1 MVRFTILFNISLFI
15 TVQISVAESD
25 YTQTIRGRVLDKD
38 SHMPLIGAT
47 IVLLDSTLSKGT
59 ITDVEGY
66 YKLENV
72 PVGRCGVSISYIG
85 YKPETYNNLI
95 LRSGKELI
103 LDVMLEEN
111 IQWMD
116 EVVIKAFAGKED
128 PLNDMAAISA
138 RSFTVEETEK
148 YAGSWGDPARM
159 AANYAGVFT
168 AGDQRNDII
177 IRGNSPI
184 GLIWR
189 LEGIPVPNPNH
200 FDILG
205 ATGGP
210 VSILNNNLLARSDFF
225 TSAFPAE
232 YGNGIS
238 GVFDLNMRNGNNQ
251 KREYLAQLSFGG
263 FELGAEGPFSKNSN
277 ASYLVNYRYS
287 MLGLLDELLWIEA
300 LPHYQDLSFKL
311 NFPTKSGRV
320 SVFGLGGISYIDFIE
335 EDTLNSTT
343 EITREFKGRSSSATG
358 IIGLNHVYFFGEKT
372 RIINSIAYT
381 TRRPGMDVDSLEN
394 DEVSL
399 QMGKYESAQNKYL
412 LSSKLISKFNTKNT
426 AIFGLLFQNYSLN
439 QNMDDYDIDQIKNE
453 ENITIG
459 ESITLYDPYEINIDN
474 MILLQAYVNWQ
485 HRFTNNLTA
494 NIGLHYEN
502 FAYNNT
508 TSIEPRLSMK
518 WQISKEHSVSTG
530 YGLHSQ
536 LQPLFYYYNVTRTDS
551 AGRDIYTETKRNLDF
566 TKSHQLVAGY
576 DWTIATN
583 LRFKAEAYY
592 QHLFNIPVDKQ
603 DTYFSMVN
611 VGAGFYFPD
620 MDSLVNKG
628 TGENYGVEFTLE
640 KFLSKN
646 YYFLV
651 TTSLFNS
658 TYKQIDGV
666 KRNTAYNGKFIVNAL
681 AGYEVPLKKNR
692 SLDFNLKVVWAGGR
706 RIIPVDP
713 KITDND
719 ERRDYSRAYE
729 EQVPDYFR
737 IDGRISIIRHKK
749 RSTHEFAIDLTNI
762 TNRSNEYDRFY
773 NSTTN
778 EVEIQNQQKFFPM
791 GLYRINF

>member
-1 MVRFTILFNISLFI
+1 LFL
-15 TVQISVAESD
+15 TVQISFADFD

-47 IVLLDSTLSKGT
+47 IVLLDSTLTRGT
-59 ITDVEGY
+59 ISDVEGY
-66 YKLENV
+66 YALENV
-72 PVGRCGVSISYIG
+72 PVGRCGISVSYMG
-85 YKPETYNNLI
+85 YKPETYRNLI

-103 LDVMLEEN
+103 LDVVMEEN
-111 IQWMD
+111 VQWMD
-116 EVVIKAFAGKED
+116 EVVVKAFAGKED

-159 AANYAGVFT
+159 AANYAGVFV

-189 LEGIPVPNPNH
+189 LEGIPIPNPNH
-200 FDILG
+200 FDVLG

-210 VSILNNNLLARSDFF
+210 VSILNNNLLSRSDFF

-263 FELGAEGPFSKNSN
+263 FELGAEGPFSKNNKS
-277 ASYLVNYRYS
+277 SYLVNYRYS
-287 MLGLLDELLWIEA
+287 MLGLLDELLWVEA

-311 NFPTKSGRV
+311 NFPTKSGRI
-320 SVFGLGGISYIDFIE
+320 SVFGLGGTSYIDFIQ
-335 EDTLNSTT
+335 EDTINSTAET
-343 EITREFKGRSSSATG
+343 ERKLKARAASATG
-358 IIGLNHVYFFGEKT
+358 IIGLNHVNFFGEKT
-372 RIINSIAYT
+372 RIISSIAFT
-381 TRRPGMDVDSLEN
+381 TRRPAQEIDSLEN
-394 DEVSL
+394 EKESL
-399 QMGKYESAQNKYL
+399 HMGKYESIENKYL
-412 LSSKLISKFNTKNT
+412 LSSKLIRKFNAKNT
-426 AIFGLLFQNYSLN
+426 ALFGFCFQSFSLN
-439 QNMDDYDIDQIKNE
+439 RKMDDYDIYEIKNE
-453 ENITIG
+453 ENITLRD
-459 ESITLYDPYEINIDN
+459 SIALRDPYEIDIND
-474 MILLQAYVNWQ
+474 MILLQAFVNWQ

-494 NIGLHYEN
+494 NAGVHYQN

-508 TSIEPRLSMK
+508 TSIEPRVSLK
-518 WQISKEHSVSTG
+518 WQISKAHSVSMG

-536 LQPLFYYYNVTRTDS
+536 LQPLFYYYNITRAES
-551 AGRDIYTETKRNLDF
+551 AGQDIYTETKCNLDF
-566 TKSHQLVAGY
+566 TRSHQLVAGY

-583 LRFKAEAYY
+583 LRFKSEAYY
-592 QHLFNIPVDKQ
+592 QYLFDIPVDKQ
-603 DTYFSMVN
+603 EKYFSMVN
-611 VGAGFYFPD
+611 VGAAFYFPD

-628 TGENYGVEFTLE
+628 TGENYGIEFTLE
-640 KFLSKN
+640 KFLSDK

-666 KRNTAYNGKFIVNAL
+666 KRNTAFNGNYIINAL
-681 AGYEVPLKKNR
+681 AGYEVPIGKNR
-692 SLDFNLKVVWAGGR
+692 SLDFNFKVVWAGGR
-706 RIIPVDP
+706 RVIPVDP
-713 KITDND
+713 SITVND

-737 IDGRISIIRHKK
+737 IDGRISVIHHKK
-749 RSTHEFAIDLTNI
+749 KSTHEFAIDLTNI
-762 TNRSNEYDRFY
+762 TNHLNEYDRYY
-773 NSTTN
+773 NSSVN
-778 EVEIQNQQKFFPM
+778 KVEIEYQQKFFPM

>member
-1 MVRFTILFNISLFI
+1 MLHIWLFI
-15 TVQISVAESD
+15 AVQISFAESD

-66 YKLENV
+66 YTLENV
-72 PVGRCGVSISYIG
+72 PVGRCDISVSYMG
-85 YKPETYNNLI
+85 YRPEAFNNLI

-103 LDVMLEEN
+103 LDIVLEEN
-111 IQWMD
+111 IQWME

-159 AANYAGVFT
+159 AANYAGVFI

-200 FDILG
+200 FDVLG

-263 FELGAEGPFSKNSN
+263 FELGAEGPFSKNSK

-287 MLGLLDELLWIEA
+287 MLGLLDELLWVEA
-300 LPHYQDLSFKL
+300 QPHYQDLSFKL
-311 NFPTKSGRV
+311 NFPTKSGRI
-320 SVFGLGGISYIDFIE
+320 SVFGLGGTSYIDFVE
-335 EDTLNSTT
+335 EDTINSTP
-343 EITREFKGRSSSATG
+343 EITREFRGRPASTTG
-358 IIGLNHVYFFGEKT
+358 VIGLNHVYFFGEKT

-381 TRRPGMDVDSLEN
+381 TRRPKMKIDSLEN
-394 DEVSL
+394 EIESL
-399 QMGKYESAQNKYL
+399 QLGKYKSVEDKYL
-412 LSSKLISKFNTKNT
+412 LSSKLITKFNTKNM
-426 AIFGLLFQNYSLN
+426 AVLGFCFQNYSLN
-439 QNMDDYDIDQIKNE
+439 RKIDDYDSYQIRNAQ
-453 ENITIG
+453 NLTIRD
-459 ESITLYDPYEINIDN
+459 SISIRDPYEINIDN
-474 MILLQAYVNWQ
+474 MTLLQAYINWQ

-494 NIGLHYEN
+494 NTGLHYQN
-502 FAYNNT
+502 FVYNNT
-508 TSIEPRLSMK
+508 TSVEPRASLK
-518 WQISKEHSVSTG
+518 WQISKKHSMSVG

-536 LQPLFYYYNVTRTDS
+536 LQPLFYYYQVTRTES
-551 AGRDIYTETKRNLDF
+551 AGQDIYTETKRNLDF
-566 TKSHQLVAGY
+566 TKSHQFVAGY
-576 DWTIATN
+576 DWSIGTN
-583 LRFKAEAYY
+583 LRFKSEAYY
-592 QHLFNIPVDKQ
+592 QSLFNIPVDEQ
-603 DTYFSMVN
+603 DKYFSMVN

-640 KFLSKN
+640 KFLSKKF
-646 YYFLV
+646 YFLV
-651 TTSLFNS
+651 TTSIFNS

-666 KRNTAYNGKFIVNAL
+666 KRNTAYNGNFIVNAL
-681 AGYEVPLKKNR
+681 AGYEVPLRKNR
-692 SLDFNLKVVWAGGR
+692 SLDFNFKVVWAGGR
-706 RIIPVDP
+706 RVIPVDP
-713 KITDND
+713 SITIND

-737 IDGRISIIRHKK
+737 IDGRISIIHHKK
-749 RSTHEFAIDLTNI
+749 RATHEFAIDLTNI
-762 TNRSNEYDRFY
+762 TNHWNEYDRHY
-773 NSTTN
+773 NSSIN
-778 EVEIQNQQKFFPM
+778 EVEIEYQQKFFPM

>member
-1 MVRFTILFNISLFI
+1 MLKSTFIFNICLLI
-15 TVQISVAESD
+15 TAQISLAQFD

-47 IVLLDSTLSKGT
+47 IVLLDSTVNRGT
-59 ITDVEGY
+59 ITDVDGY
-66 YKLENV
+66 YELDNV
-72 PVGRCGVSISYIG
+72 PVGRCGISVSYMG

-103 LDVMLEEN
+103 LDVVLEESV
-111 IQWMD
+111 QWMD
-116 EVVIKAFAGKED
+116 EVVVKAFAGKED

-189 LEGIPVPNPNH
+189 LEGIPIPNPNH
-200 FDILG
+200 FDVLG

-263 FELGAEGPFSKNSN
+263 FELGAEGPFSRNSK

-287 MLGLLDELLWIEA
+287 MLGLLDELLWVEA
-300 LPHYQDLSFKL
+300 QPHYQDLSFKL
-311 NFPTKSGRV
+311 NIPTSSGRI
-320 SVFGLGGISYIDFIE
+320 SLFGLGGTSYIDFIE

-343 EITREFKGRSSSATG
+343 EITREFRGRSSSATG
-358 IIGLNHVYFFGEKT
+358 IIGLNHVHFFGEKT

-381 TRRPGMDVDSLEN
+381 TRRPGMKVDSLEN
-394 DEVSL
+394 DAEYL

-412 LSSKLISKFNTKNT
+412 LSSKLISKFNTRNT
-426 AIFGLLFQNYSLN
+426 AIFGFLFQNFSLN
-439 QNMDDYDIDQIKNE
+439 QNMDDYDIYQIKNE
-453 ENITIG
+453 ENITIRD
-459 ESITLYDPYEINIDN
+459 SLALRDPYEIDIKN

-494 NIGLHYEN
+494 NTGLHYQN

-508 TSIEPRLSMK
+508 TSIEPRVSLK
-518 WQISKEHSVSTG
+518 WQISGKHSLSTG

-536 LQPLFYYYNVTRTDS
+536 LQPLFYYYNVTRTES
-551 AGRDIYTETKRNLDF
+551 AGQDIYTETKRNLGF
-566 TKSHQLVAGY
+566 TKSHQFVAGY

-583 LRFKAEAYY
+583 LRFKSEAYY
-592 QHLFNIPVDKQ
+592 QYLFNIPVDKQ
-603 DTYFSMVN
+603 DKYFSMVN

-651 TTSLFNS
+651 TTSLFSS

-666 KRNTAYNGKFIVNAL
+666 RRNTAYNGNYIVNAL

-692 SLDFNLKVVWAGGR
+692 SLDFNFKVVWAGGR
-706 RIIPVDP
+706 RVIPVDP
-713 KITDND
+713 SITAND

-737 IDGRISIIRHKK
+737 IDGRISVIQHKK

-762 TNRSNEYDRFY
+762 TNHLNEYDRFY
-773 NSTTN
+773 NSKTN
-778 EVEIQNQQKFFPM
+778 EVDIEYQQKFFPM

>member
-1 MVRFTILFNISLFI
+1 MLRFNIMLHICLFI
-15 TVQISVAESD
+15 AVQISFAGSD

-72 PVGRCGVSISYIG
+72 PVGRCGISVSYMG
-85 YKPETYNNLI
+85 YRPETFNNLT

-103 LDVMLEEN
+103 LDIVLEEN
-111 IQWMD
+111 IQWVE
-116 EVVIKAFAGKED
+116 EVIIKAFAGKED

-159 AANYAGVFT
+159 AANYAGVFI

-200 FDILG
+200 FDVLG

-263 FELGAEGPFSKNSN
+263 FELGAEGPFSKNSK

-287 MLGLLDELLWIEA
+287 MLGLLDELLWVEA
-300 LPHYQDLSFKL
+300 QPHYQDLSFKL
-311 NFPTKSGRV
+311 NFPVKSGRIT
-320 SVFGLGGISYIDFIE
+320 VFGLGGASYIDFVE
-335 EDTLNSTT
+335 EDTINSTP
-343 EITREFKGRSSSATG
+343 EITREFRGRPASTTG

-372 RIINSIAYT
+372 RMINSVAYT
-381 TRRPGMDVDSLEN
+381 TRRPKMEIDSLEN
-394 DEVSL
+394 DIESI
-399 QMGKYESAQNKYL
+399 QMGKYESIEDKYL
-412 LSSKLISKFNTKNT
+412 FSSKLITKFNTKNM
-426 AIFGLLFQNYSLN
+426 AVLGFCLQNYSLN
-439 QNMDDYDIDQIKNE
+439 REIEDYDSYEIRNAQNL
-453 ENITIG
+453 TIRD
-459 ESITLYDPYEINIDN
+459 SIALRDPYEVNIDK
-474 MILLQAYVNWQ
+474 MILLQAYINWQ

-494 NIGLHYEN
+494 NTGLHYQN
-502 FAYNNT
+502 FVYNNT
-508 TSIEPRLSMK
+508 TSVEPRVSLK
-518 WQISKEHSVSTG
+518 WQISENHSMSIG

-536 LQPLFYYYNVTRTDS
+536 LQPLFYYYQVTRTES
-551 AGRDIYTETKRNLDF
+551 AGQDIYTETKRNLDF
-566 TKSHQLVAGY
+566 TKSHQFVAGY
-576 DWTIATN
+576 DWSIGTN
-583 LRFKAEAYY
+583 LRFKSEAYY
-592 QHLFNIPVDKQ
+592 QSLFNIPVDEQEK
-603 DTYFSMVN
+603 YFSMVN

-640 KFLSKN
+640 KFLSKKF
-646 YYFLV
+646 YFLV
-651 TTSLFNS
+651 TTSIFNS

-666 KRNTAYNGKFIVNAL
+666 KRNTAYNGNFIVNAL
-681 AGYEVPLKKNR
+681 AGYEVPLRKNR
-692 SLDFNLKVVWAGGR
+692 SLDFNFKVVWAGGR

-713 KITDND
+713 AITIND

-737 IDGRISIIRHKK
+737 IDGRISIIHHKK
-749 RSTHEFAIDLTNI
+749 RATHEFAIDLTNI
-762 TNRSNEYDRFY
+762 TNNSNEYDRHY
-773 NSTTN
+773 NSSIN
-778 EVEIQNQQKFFPM
+778 EVEIEYQQKFFPM

>member
-1 MVRFTILFNISLFI
+1 MTRFAILFHICLFL
-15 TVQISVAESD
+15 TVQISFADSD

-47 IVLLDSTLSKGT
+47 IVLLDSSLTRGT

-66 YKLENV
+66 YALENV
-72 PVGRCGVSISYIG
+72 PVGRCGISISYMG
-85 YKPETYNNLI
+85 YKPETFSNLI

-103 LDVMLEEN
+103 LDVVLEEN
-111 IQWMD
+111 VQWMD

-159 AANYAGVFT
+159 AANYAGVFI

-200 FDILG
+200 FDVLG

-210 VSILNNNLLARSDFF
+210 VSILNNNLLSRSDFF

-263 FELGAEGPFSKNSN
+263 FELGAEGPFSKNN
-277 ASYLVNYRYS
+277 RASYLVNYRYS
-287 MLGLLDELLWIEA
+287 MLGLLDDLLWVEA

-311 NFPTKSGRV
+311 NFPTKSGRI
-320 SVFGLGGISYIDFIE
+320 SVFGLGGTSYIDFLQ
-335 EDTLNSTT
+335 EDTINSTAET
-343 EITREFKGRSSSATG
+343 EREFKARAASATG
-358 IIGLNHVYFFGEKT
+358 IIGLNHVNFFGEKT
-372 RIINSIAYT
+372 RVISSIAFT
-381 TRRPGMDVDSLEN
+381 TRRPSQEVDSLEN
-394 DEVSL
+394 EKESL
-399 QMGKYESAQNKYL
+399 HLGKYESIENKYL
-412 LSSKLISKFNTKNT
+412 LSSKLIRKFNTRNT
-426 AIFGLLFQNYSLN
+426 AIFGFCFQNFSLSRK
-439 QNMDDYDIDQIKNE
+439 MDDFDVYQIKNE
-453 ENITIG
+453 ENITLRD
-459 ESITLYDPYEINIDN
+459 SIALRDPYEIDVTN
-474 MILLQAYVNWQ
+474 MILLQAFVNWQ
-485 HRFTNNLTA
+485 HRFTNDLTA
-494 NIGLHYEN
+494 NTGLHYQN

-508 TSIEPRLSMK
+508 TSIEPRVSLK
-518 WQISKEHSVSTG
+518 WQISKAHSVSLG

-536 LQPLFYYYNVTRTDS
+536 LQPLFYYYNVTRTES
-551 AGRDIYTETKRNLDF
+551 GGQDIYTETKRNLDF
-566 TKSHQLVAGY
+566 TRSHQLVAGY
-576 DWTIATN
+576 DWTIGTN
-583 LRFKAEAYY
+583 LRFKSEAYY
-592 QHLFNIPVDKQ
+592 QYLFDIPVDKQ
-603 DTYFSMVN
+603 EKYFSMVN
-611 VGAGFYFPD
+611 VGAAFYFPD

-640 KFLSKN
+640 KFLSNK

-658 TYKQIDGV
+658 TYKQIDGF
-666 KRNTAYNGKFIVNAL
+666 KRNTAFNGNYIINAL
-681 AGYEVPLKKNR
+681 AGYEVPIGKNR
-692 SLDFNLKVVWAGGR
+692 SLDFNFKVVWAGGR
-706 RIIPVDP
+706 RVIPVDP
-713 KITDND
+713 SVTVND
-719 ERRDYSRAYE
+719 ERRDYNRAYE

-737 IDGRISIIRHKK
+737 IDGRISIIRHKRK
-749 RSTHEFAIDLTNI
+749 STHEFAIDLTNI
-762 TNRSNEYDRFY
+762 TNHLNEYDRYY
-773 NSTTN
+773 NSSVN
-778 EVEIQNQQKFFPM
+778 KVEIEYQQKFFPM

>member
-1 MVRFTILFNISLFI
+1 MVRFAILFHICLLITAQILF
-15 TVQISVAESD
+15 AESD
-25 YTQTIRGRVLDKD
+25 YTQTIRGRILDKD

-47 IVLLDSTLSKGT
+47 IVLLDSTLNKGT

-72 PVGRCGVSISYIG
+72 PVGRCGISVSYIG
-85 YKPETYNNLI
+85 YTPETFNNLI

-103 LDVMLEEN
+103 LDIVLEEN

-159 AANYAGVFT
+159 AANYAGVFI

-184 GLIWR
+184 GLIWM

-200 FDILG
+200 FDVLG

-210 VSILNNNLLARSDFF
+210 VSILNNNVLARSDFF

-263 FELGAEGPFSKNSN
+263 FELGAEGPFSRTGK

-287 MLGLLDELLWIEA
+287 MLGLLDDLLWVEA

-311 NFPTKSGRV
+311 NFPTKSGRL
-320 SVFGLGGISYIDFIE
+320 SLFGLGGTSYIDFIE
-335 EDTLNSTT
+335 EDTINSTT
-343 EITREFKGRSSSATG
+343 EIEREFKGRSSSTTG
-358 IIGLNHVYFFGEKT
+358 IIGLNHVHFFGEKT
-372 RIINSIAYT
+372 RIINSIALT
-381 TRRPGMDVDSLEN
+381 TRRPGMEIDSLEN
-394 DEVSL
+394 DEESL
-399 QMGKYESAQNKYL
+399 QLGKYESVENKYL
-412 LSSKLISKFNTKNT
+412 LSSKLIRKFNTKNT
-426 AIFGLLFQNYSLN
+426 AIFGISFQNYSLN
-439 QNMDDYDIDQIKNE
+439 RKMDDYDIYEILDD
-453 ENITIG
+453 ENIKIRD
-459 ESITLYDPYEINIDN
+459 SLVLRDPYEIDIGN
-474 MILLQAYVNWQ
+474 MILLQAFVSWQ

-494 NIGLHYEN
+494 NTGLHYQN
-502 FAYNNT
+502 FTYNNS
-508 TSIEPRLSMK
+508 TSIEPRLSLK
-518 WQISKEHSVSTG
+518 WQISTGHSVSMG

-536 LQPLFYYYNVTRTDS
+536 LQPLFYYYNVTRTES
-551 AGRDIYTETKRNLDF
+551 SGQDIYKETKRNLDF
-566 TKSHQLVAGY
+566 TKSHQFVAGY
-576 DWTIATN
+576 DCSINTN
-583 LRFKAEAYY
+583 LRFKSEAYY
-592 QHLFNIPVDKQ
+592 QYLFNIPVDKQ
-603 DTYFSMVN
+603 DVYFSMVN

-628 TGENYGVEFTLE
+628 TGENYGIEFTLE
-640 KFLSKN
+640 KFLSNN

-681 AGYEVPLKKNR
+681 AGYEVLLGKNR
-692 SLDFNLKVVWAGGR
+692 SLDFNFKVVWAGGR
-706 RIIPVDP
+706 RVIPVDP
-713 KITDND
+713 SITIND

-737 IDGRISIIRHKK
+737 IDGRISIIQHKK

-762 TNRSNEYDRFY
+762 TNHLNEYDRHY
-773 NSTTN
+773 NSNIN
-778 EVEIQNQQKFFPM
+778 EVEIEYQQKFFPM